1 MSNQAVMTYLDETLL
16 PYFFCPGC
24 GHSLITDHLNA
35 TLVKLQL
42 DPHKV
47 VIVTD
52 IGCSGLADKYF
63 TTNAF
68 HGLHGRSV
76 TYATGIKMANPKLK
90 VIVLMGDGG
99 CGIGGH
105 HLINA
110 ARRNIGVTVVVFNNF
125 NYGMTGGEHS
135 VTTPPGGLTSST
147 PFGQLEH
154 PMDICQ
160 TVAVNG
166 ASFVART
173 TSFDKGLPDLLVAAI
188 QNEGF
193 SLVDIWELCTAYYVP
208 NNRFSKSLLEST
220 LTTLNFPTGIIH
232 QSARP
237 EYSQA
242 YRQSVAEEAGKKP
255 MPALPIQPRYK
266 SDLDRRLGIVI
277 AGAAGKKI
285 NSAATLLCRGALLSG
300 LWATQR
306 NDYPVTVKSG
316 HSVSEV
322 ILSSQEIGYTGITKP
337 EIMLLLFKEGLST
350 VHSQLDTM
358 TENDSLVINR
368 DLLPIQTRAK
378 VIPIDFKQTSHWAYR
393 KEYWTI
399 IALARVLHE
408 MHIYPLEAFKEAV
421 SGRAEFA
428 EDNLAAIEAGERLE
442 SN

>member
-1 MSNQAVMTYLDETLL
+1 VNAPIYHTYQDEALL

-24 GHSLITDHLNA
+24 GHSLITNHLNA
-35 TLVKLQL
+35 ALVKLQL

-76 TYATGIKMANPKLK
+76 TYATGIKLADPQLR

-110 ARRNIGVTVVVFNNF
+110 ARRNIGVSVVVFNNF
-125 NYGMTGGEHS
+125 NYGMTGGQHS
-135 VTTPPGGLTSST
+135 VTTPLEGVTSST
-147 PFGQLEH
+147 PFGQLEK

-160 TVAVNG
+160 TMAVNG

-173 TSFDKGLPDLLVAAI
+173 TAFDKQLPDILAMAI
-188 QNEGF
+188 QNDGF
-193 SLVDIWELCTAYYVP
+193 SLVDVWELCTAYYVP
-208 NNRFSKSLLEST
+208 NNRFSKNLLENT
-220 LTTLNFPTGIIH
+220 LSGLNFPTGVIH

-237 EYSQA
+237 EYGQA
-242 YRQSVAEEAGKKP
+242 YRQSVAKEAGTVS
-255 MPALPIQPRYK
+255 MAVRPIPVKYASQLK
-266 SDLDRRLGIVI
+266 RRMEIII

-285 NSAATLLCRGALLSG
+285 NSAATLFCRGAVLSG
-300 LWATQR
+300 LWASQR

-322 ILSSQEIGYTGITKP
+322 ILSHEKSGYTGISRP
-337 EIMLLLFKEGLST
+337 GLVLLLYKEGLPIVKPHLIEMT
-350 VHSQLDTM
+350 PEDTLIV
-358 TENDSLVINR
+358 NSS
-368 DLLPIQTRAK
+368 LLPLETKAK
-378 VIPIDFKQTSHWAYR
+378 VIPIDFLQIGWANK
-393 KEYWTI
+393 KEFWAI
-399 IALARVLHE
+399 MALAKALSS
-408 MHIYPLEAFKEAV
+408 MNIYPLEAFKEAV
-421 SGRAEFA
+421 AGRVEFA
-428 EDNLAAIEAGERLE
+428 EDNMAAIEAGRV
-442 SN
+442 